1 MIITLLPLVIA
12 DPRGRLG
19 SSREKKGRREEQKGD
34 GKVGGGFC
42 VGRVVCLF
50 VLLFGLNNN
59 NTCLKSK

>member
-19 SSREKKGRREEQKGD
+19 SSREKKGEEKSKRGMEGGRRVLGWIC
-34 GKVGGGFC
+34 C
-42 VGRVVCLF
+42 VSF
-50 VLLFGLNNN
+50 LFGLNNN